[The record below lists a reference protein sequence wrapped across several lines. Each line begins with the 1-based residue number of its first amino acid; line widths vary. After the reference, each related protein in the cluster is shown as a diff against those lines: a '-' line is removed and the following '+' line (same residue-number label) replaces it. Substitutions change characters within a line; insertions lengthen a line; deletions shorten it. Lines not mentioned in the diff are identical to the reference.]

1 MQSWL
6 PSLAAESGP
15 KYAMIA
21 DAIAGAI
28 RTGELRPGERL
39 PAQRD
44 LAARLGVDLTTVTR
58 AYSLAAQGGLIE
70 GAGKLGSFVRNDAA
84 AAGMSE
90 TAGQGGMNVPPQ
102 PAFALLPEAV
112 RTGTAALLRAG
123 RHSPILQYQP
133 SAGHP
138 LERAQAADALS
149 ARGVPTEAEQVA
161 ITAGAQNALHA
172 IVATTLRPGDRIA
185 CAGFIYPGM
194 IALARRQALL
204 LEPVAGDGDGI
215 VPEALDAVLKGDTR
229 TVYLTATNDN
239 PTTTTMSLAR
249 RQAIAAVI
257 RRRGATLIEDD
268 AYGLLPSAKLPPLAS
283 LIPERSWYIM
293 GTSKVIS
300 PILRVAHVRAPSA
313 QAAALLASDIGETA
327 VMAPPLNAALVTAWM
342 RDGSFDRLVAGV
354 RAEAVAR
361 QRLVARCLE
370 GLNYATHAEGYH
382 LWLDLGPD
390 VDPAELVARIS
401 PLGLSIVSGETFAV
415 ARQGGSSHVRIS
427 VGGALD
433 HARLERALLRVR
445 ALAEGR

>member
-1 MQSWL
+1 
-6 PSLAAESGP
+6 
-15 KYAMIA
+15 
-21 DAIAGAI
+21 
-28 RTGELRPGERL
+28 
-39 PAQRD
+39 
-44 LAARLGVDLTTVTR
+44 
-58 AYSLAAQGGLIE
+58 
-70 GAGKLGSFVRNDAA
+70 
-84 AAGMSE
+84 
-90 TAGQGGMNVPPQ
+90 MNVPPQ

-112 RTGTAALLRAG
+112 RIGTAALLRAG

-138 LERAQAADALS
+138 LERAQAAEALS
-149 ARGVPTEAEQVA
+149 ARGIPTEAEQVA
-161 ITAGAQNALHA
+161 ITAGAQNALHG

-185 CAGFIYPGM
+185 CADFIYPGM
-194 IALARRQALL
+194 IALARRQGLV

-215 VPEALDAVLKGDTR
+215 VPDALEAVLRRGAR

-239 PTTTTMSLAR
+239 PTAMTMSLGR
-249 RQAIAAVI
+249 RQAIAAAV
-257 RRRGATLIEDD
+257 RRLGVTLIEDD
-268 AYGLLPSAKLPPLAS
+268 AYGLLPSAPLPPIVS
-283 LIPERSWYIM
+283 LIPERSWYII

-300 PILRVAHVRAPSA
+300 PILRVAHVRAPSTG
-313 QAAALLASDIGETA
+313 AAALLARDIGETA

-342 RDGSFDRLVAGV
+342 RDGSFDRLIAGV

-361 QRLVARCLE
+361 QRLVTRCLE

-390 VDPAELVARIS
+390 ADPAKVVARVS
-401 PLGLSIVSGETFAV
+401 PLGLSIVTGETFAV
-415 ARQGGSSHVRIS
+415 TPQGGSSCVRIS